1 MSNTEP
7 VNGWQGLEVTFL
19 LEPLHSFIYSYTEY
33 YARHW
38 EYRDELDRS
47 VTN

>member
-7 VNGWQGLEVTFL
+7 ANGWQGLEVTFL

-33 YARHW
+33 YGRHW